1 MSLSVQHPVV
11 ESFSFRGKNVRSVH
25 VPDLGECLVG
35 IDVSRAIGYAED
47 NNSRRA
53 IKRHVP
59 QKYMMRFEDV
69 QGIVEIHVRS
79 DVPQDDAILLKK
91 PGLYCFLLRCKMPR
105 AKPFM
110 EWVVETVLLRKV
122 EKVASVIKEKDNQI
136 QNLEFRND
144 AHQHKILKLSK
155 EIDGLIK
162 NRHVSRRGY
171 FENVLCS
178 IKKNSEEVHPYYV
191 IRCQY
196 RQLEKYRKC
205 LKLRYPGTEEADRCD
220 DPNTIHRL
228 NIFKSEAIEKPTYYK
243 NHFSLTE
250 ENRELLEAVL
260 DVTI

>member
-1 MSLSVQHPVV
+1 M
-11 ESFSFRGKNVRSVH
+11 RSVH

-59 QKYMMRFEDV
+59 QKCMMRFEDV
-69 QGIVEIHVRS
+69 EGIVEIHVRS

-110 EWVVETVLLRKV
+110 EWVVETVLLREL

-144 AHQHKILKLSK
+144 ARQHKTLKLSK

-171 FENVLCS
+171 FNNVLCFIKRIAKRFIRITLFDVNIGSLKNIENVLNFVTQARRRLTGVMIQILFIDGTYS
-178 IKKNSEEVHPYYV
+178 RVKQSRNQPIIK
-191 IRCQY
+191 
-196 RQLEKYRKC
+196 
-205 LKLRYPGTEEADRCD
+205 
-220 DPNTIHRL
+220 TI
-228 NIFKSEAIEKPTYYK
+228 SA
-243 NHFSLTE
+243 
-250 ENRELLEAVL
+250 
-260 DVTI
+260 